1 MTKMTK
7 ELSFCINHL
16 KTWRSQLREKGI
28 SLFTFYGDPKKI
40 IIDFIKNYQ
49 INYLTFN
56 RDYESYALKRD
67 SDVTKMVSNLGL
79 DSESFKDH
87 VVFEGHE
94 IYTANGK
101 PYSVFSP
108 FRNNWINKVDNK
120 KFNLKNLKYQNNK
133 GHMETNVINPKD
145 FGFNNMDLKK
155 NNIFPGSWVANPN

>member
-1 MTKMTK
+1 MTKISFHHWMTKMTK
-7 ELSFCINHL
+7 ELNFCINHL
-16 KTWRSQLREKGI
+16 KTWRSTKREKEFLC
-28 SLFTFYGDPKKI
+28 SLFMVIQKI

-67 SDVTKMVSNLGL
+67 NDVTKMVSNLGL

-101 PYSVFSP
+101 PYLFFHPSE
-108 FRNNWINKVDNK
+108 II
-120 KFNLKNLKYQNNK
+120 
-133 GHMETNVINPKD
+133 G
-145 FGFNNMDLKK
+145 
-155 NNIFPGSWVANPN
+155 